1 MKNKRQKMVILL
13 VMSVLV
19 IMSCR
24 LPFSTPDLPDVIEGS
39 GTLSSENR
47 EAQDFNRVQLT
58 GAGDVI
64 ITQGQV
70 ESVTV
75 EADDNLL
82 HYIETEV
89 RAGTLFLG
97 FTDEVA
103 EKNIRPSQAIKFFVN
118 LKEITSLEISG
129 AGDAYSE
136 TLNTERLKVE
146 VGGAG
151 DIVIDQ
157 LITEQFDI
165 EVNGA
170 SDIRVEQLSTQDV
183 DGNINGSA
191 DINLSGDTYEQS
203 IDIQGS
209 GKYFAADLHSQQ
221 AKVAIQGIG
230 DVTVWA
236 VDLLDVH
243 IPGTGTVRYY
253 GDPITSFSN
262 PGHGELEHL
271 GEK

>member
-1 MKNKRQKMVILL
+1 MNSKYQKRIIFLMIGA
-13 VMSVLV
+13 LV

-47 EAQDFNRVQLT
+47 EAQNFDRVHLT

-82 HYIETEV
+82 PYIETDV
-89 RAGTLFLG
+89 RAGILILG
-97 FTDEVA
+97 FTNEVA
-103 EKNIRPSQAIKFFVN
+103 EKNIRPRQGIKFYVN
-118 LKEITSLEISG
+118 LKDIRDLEISG
-129 AGDAYSE
+129 AGDFNSGS
-136 TLNTERLKVE
+136 LNTERLKIE

-151 DIVIDQ
+151 DITIDQ

-165 EVNGA
+165 EVHGS
-170 SDIRVEQLSTQDV
+170 SDIRIEQLTTQDV
-183 DGNINGSA
+183 DVNINGSA

-243 IPGTGTVRYY
+243 IPGTGTVSYY
-253 GDPITSFSN
+253 SDPIISFSN

-271 GEK
+271 GDK